1 MSSILLVDDDQSLSE
16 LLTTYLESEGFQIH
30 QAFNGEEALTLLE
43 KETVELMVL
52 DIMMPVKDGFETLRA
67 LRQSS
72 NKQVAQLPVIMLTA
86 KGEDIDRI
94 VGLEMG
100 ADDYLGKPCNPREL
114 VARIRAVLRRHNFT
128 QPDSSATDDNQQIL
142 TVGNLNLDTSKF
154 EAKHKDT
161 TLPLTGAEFKL
172 LYVFLTE
179 AGKVLNKAY
188 LSEQVLN
195 RPLEPYDRSM
205 DVHISNLRKKL
216 TKVGV
221 SHDVITNIRSQG
233 YLFNQQALN

>member
-16 LLTTYLESEGFQIH
+16 LLTTYLASEGFMIH
-30 QAFNGEEALTLLE
+30 QAFNGEEALALLE
-43 KETVELMVL
+43 KESVELMVL
-52 DIMMPVKDGFETLRA
+52 DIMMPIKDGFETLRS
-67 LRQSS
+67 LRQST
-72 NKQVAQLPVIMLTA
+72 NRKVAQLPVIMLTA

-114 VARIRAVLRRHNFT
+114 VARIRAVLRRHNFSH
-128 QPDSSATDDNQQIL
+128 PNTDTTDTNPQTLNVGHL
-142 TVGNLNLDTSKF
+142 TLDTAKF
-154 EAKHKDT
+154 EAKHQNT
-161 TLPLTGAEFKL
+161 VLPLTGAEFKL

-179 AGKVLNKAY
+179 AGKILNKAY

-195 RPLEPYDRSM
+195 RPLEAYDRSM

-216 TKVGV
+216 AKVGID
-221 SHDVITNIRSQG
+221 HDIITNIRSQG
-233 YLFNQQALN
+233 YLFNQQALA